1 MRISR
6 LAINNY
12 QFTLIVI
19 LLLVM
24 SGIASFLLMP
34 RSEDPRVAPNGASII
49 TIYPGTSPADMEE
62 LVADP
67 LEEKLN
73 ELDNIKRIESLCRD
87 NLAAVSVEFH
97 SGIDMDETYGHLVQK
112 VNSIRS
118 ELPEGISDFRINRWN
133 ITDYVIVFQAA
144 LVSESAEYR
153 ILEREADRLEKLL
166 EKVFG
171 VKKVK
176 KWAIPDQEVRVSLK
190 MEKMS
195 LNHISIDQ
203 IIQAIESSN
212 FKLPGGYLD
221 IGGKRMTVN
230 TSGSY
235 KSIDEIKNTIVYAY
249 GEKIVYLKDVADIS
263 FDYEDIFTMAR
274 FNGQRAIFI
283 TVDQKEGTNIFSV
296 MNEVRDQLNVF
307 KEELSPSISLHTVF
321 DQSQS
326 VSRSLKKFFSN
337 LLQGLIL
344 VGLVVF
350 LAISIKASIIV
361 ILAIPISFLISIG
374 FVDMTG
380 FGLQQMTIAGLV
392 ISLGLLVDNAIVVT
406 ENISRFIKQGQPPKQ
421 AAVEGTAQIG
431 GAIISSTATTVFA
444 FLPIAMMGYT
454 TGEYIRSMPLTVI
467 YTLAASLFVALTLT
481 PFLCS
486 RFLRYRAGYKETF
499 VRKLLDFLIIKT
511 YRPALAQS
519 LNHPWISV
527 FLVLAVFGF
536 SLFLFQFVGISF
548 FPKAENPQLIIN
560 INTPEGS
567 NLIKT
572 DQASKYVESVLS
584 QRPEVIKYGTSIG
597 QGHPQIHYS
606 IDSKEETISHAQ
618 IFVELNTSYIPAV
631 TQLVRELRENFKG
644 YPGAEIEIKEL
655 EQGPP
660 VEAPIAIKIQGK
672 NLETLQRISL
682 EVERIFRTTP
692 GTVNIINPQKIS
704 KTDLKIRINR
714 AKAGMLGIPIAEID
728 KTIRA
733 CIAGL
738 PVSKYRDID
747 GKEYDIVIRLP
758 VEDKLSIEDLNRIY
772 VSSLTGTSIPLKQI
786 AELEFTSSPKQIDH
800 FNFDR
805 TITITSDV

>member
-467 YTLAASLFVALTLT
+467 YTLAA
-481 PFLCS
+481 
-486 RFLRYRAGYKETF
+486 E
-499 VRKLLDFLIIKT
+499 
-511 YRPALAQS
+511 
-519 LNHPWISV
+519 
-527 FLVLAVFGF
+527 
-536 SLFLFQFVGISF
+536 
-548 FPKAENPQLIIN
+548 
-560 INTPEGS
+560 
-567 NLIKT
+567 
-572 DQASKYVESVLS
+572 
-584 QRPEVIKYGTSIG
+584 
-597 QGHPQIHYS
+597 
-606 IDSKEETISHAQ
+606 
-618 IFVELNTSYIPAV
+618 
-631 TQLVRELRENFKG
+631 KG
-644 YPGAEIEIKEL
+644 G
-655 EQGPP
+655 
-660 VEAPIAIKIQGK
+660 
-672 NLETLQRISL
+672 
-682 EVERIFRTTP
+682 
-692 GTVNIINPQKIS
+692 
-704 KTDLKIRINR
+704 
-714 AKAGMLGIPIAEID
+714 
-728 KTIRA
+728 
-733 CIAGL
+733 
-738 PVSKYRDID
+738 
-747 GKEYDIVIRLP
+747 
-758 VEDKLSIEDLNRIY
+758 
-772 VSSLTGTSIPLKQI
+772 
-786 AELEFTSSPKQIDH
+786 
-800 FNFDR
+800 
-805 TITITSDV
+805 